1 MKLPLRDIGDGN
13 RPDTGGRACFGAAE
27 TVSDSVEVLLVPP
40 RKLESI
46 LTGDEDKKDRG
57 FSTLQVI
64 VVPRRILV

>member
-13 RPDTGGRACFGAAE
+13 RPDTGARASFGAAE
-27 TVSDSVEVLLVPP
+27 TVSDGVEVLLVPL

-64 VVPRRILV
+64 VVPRRIFV